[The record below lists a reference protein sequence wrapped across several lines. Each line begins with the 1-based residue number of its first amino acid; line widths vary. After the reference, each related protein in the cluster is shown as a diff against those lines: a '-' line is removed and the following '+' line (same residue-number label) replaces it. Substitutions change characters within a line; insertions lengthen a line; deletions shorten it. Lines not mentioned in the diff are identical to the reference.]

1 MRAGLEPFV
10 SKLAPSSFIGR
21 RDGLPITPVV
31 NPRPKTEDSDDARPE
46 ERGDA
51 ATGQILPSNTPAPN
65 GERMRDDR
73 ISESATVTFT
83 VKPEDSWNE
92 MLATLRKEGMLAAR
106 RMVEDGHHF
115 EVAGLAP
122 HLVKG
127 GDSVPTTGVALALDW
142 KLVQKMEMVALARD
156 FITTAYV
163 CGALDPAL
171 PVVLKSVIEEKGLYE
186 HGVGEFF
193 LLYGKFEQK
202 FGTQGKQTRLK
213 MDDLVAGKTKYL
225 KPTIDRGK
233 QRMDPLP
240 HAVRNILAHAGS
252 NPNRLDQEGNDIRMS
267 IDLLKTW
274 IQSTP

>member
-1 MRAGLEPFV
+1 MRDPKKGATLL
-10 SKLAPSSFIGR
+10 LAY
-21 RDGLPITPVV
+21 TPV
-31 NPRPKTEDSDDARPE
+31 E
-46 ERGDA
+46 
-51 ATGQILPSNTPAPN
+51 QTPAPN

-115 EVAGLAP
+115 EVASLAP

-127 GDSVPTTGVALALDW
+127 GDSVPMTGVALVLDW
-142 KLVQKMEMVALARD
+142 KLVQKRKMVALARD

-163 CGALDPAL
+163 CGALDPVL
-171 PVVLKSVIEEKGLYE
+171 PLVLMSVIEERRLYE
-186 HGVGEFF
+186 YGVGEFF

-202 FGTQGKQTRLK
+202 YGTQGKQTRSK
-213 MDDLVAGKTKYL
+213 MEDLVARKTKYL

-240 HAVRNILAHAGS
+240 
-252 NPNRLDQEGNDIRMS
+252 
-267 IDLLKTW
+267 
-274 IQSTP
+274 